1 MSVSVCLSVCLCVFR
16 NHIDGT
22 ARVTHG
28 RGSVLLWRRSDTP
41 YIFPVLLMTSDL
53 YSARRRR
60 QAEAARLTRS
70 LGLGA

>member
-1 MSVSVCLSVCLCVFR
+1 MSVSVCLCVCVFVCR

-22 ARVTHG
+22 ARVTYG

-41 YIFPVLLMTSDL
+41 YIFPVLWMTSYL
-53 YSARRRR
+53 YTARRRR